1 MSWSLPD
8 DGGSAI
14 VVQTIRA
21 YRDGLVVASTR
32 VDGVT
37 TSIRIT
43 RLRNGASYY
52 STVQAT
58 NAVGASAES
67 APSNVIVP
75 LR

>member
-1 MSWSLPD
+1 MHMS
-8 DGGSAI
+8 SAF

-21 YRDGLVVASTR
+21 YLDGRVVASTR

-37 TSIRIT
+37 TSTRIT
-43 RLRNGASYY
+43 RLKYGASYY
-52 STVQAT
+52 FTVQAT